1 MAMNLGT
8 DHPVAKKQHRCESC
22 GGAIQPG
29 ERYVRARVVDGGE
42 ARIWKS
48 HDDCQAASQI
58 LFDQGID
65 NDGMLIC
72 VSDMDDDYRE
82 IVAAASVSLARRLW
96 PPPTPS
102 AESASA
108 ARGETP

>member
-1 MAMNLGT
+1 M
-8 DHPVAKKQHRCESC
+8 
-22 GGAIQPG
+22 
-29 ERYVRARVVDGGE
+29 DGGE
-42 ARIWKS
+42 AWVWKS

-82 IVAAASVSLARRLW
+82 IVATASASLALRLW
-96 PPPTPS
+96 PTPPTPTDVT
-102 AESASA
+102 ASA